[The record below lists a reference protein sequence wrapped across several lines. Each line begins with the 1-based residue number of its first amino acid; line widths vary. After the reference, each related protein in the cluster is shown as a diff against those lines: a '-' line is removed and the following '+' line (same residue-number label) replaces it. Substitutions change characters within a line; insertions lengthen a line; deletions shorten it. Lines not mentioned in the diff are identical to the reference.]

1 MKRSTNKRIEPAA
14 APTMTPI
21 INPRELAI
29 EPLWAGTG
37 VEALVDVLEDG
48 EVASGDV
55 EDADDTDDDIDVE
68 GVEEVVVS
76 VGWELVV
83 GTAEGIAA
91 EAPIP
96 EGK

>member
-1 MKRSTNKRIEPAA
+1 
-14 APTMTPI
+14 
-21 INPRELAI
+21 
-29 EPLWAGTG
+29 

-76 VGWELVV
+76 VG
-83 GTAEGIAA
+83 
-91 EAPIP
+91 
-96 EGK
+96 